1 MHTCTNYLEKSLAL
15 HIRVFSHDKLV
26 INSKNLTLGFQWFL
40 SDFQCPFIKAKNV
53 EKPFILFIPSN
64 TGTLHDIKMKEKF
77 LRNPKDFFP
86 RQQFASF
93 LFCLF
98 FFCTM
103 GSYCETE
110 SDIWAFRYLGLSFQN
125 FRWSWFTAELK
136 YNGFA
141 YLLFPT
147 GGLAYGI
154 PRNTSTY
161 LCCWASRP
169 TRAPKP
175 WILPYFV
182 WTTRLFT

>member
-15 HIRVFSHDKLV
+15 HIRFFSHDKLV

-53 EKPFILFIPSN
+53 EKHSFHPIKYRNSSWYKDERKVSKKSQRLFS
-64 TGTLHDIKMKEKF
+64 TSTVC
-77 LRNPKDFFP
+77 FF
-86 RQQFASF
+86 SF
-93 LFCLF
+93 LFI